1 MLSLGC
7 QELPINTMWHQLTNL
22 WDNLRIRQAAILY
35 MASFAGIP
43 LAIFTSIVFTRFLG
57 PQAYGDFAF
66 LDSLFDFARIIF
78 PLGFFFAG
86 NRALVLNTNTQKA
99 REYYG
104 ASLVTL
110 FVLFFLMA
118 AVMALYGL
126 LDSNLADKGL
136 RSFFFMLLPF
146 GWIFL
151 LTPYYDNVLH
161 ADNRI
166 HDLAATRFFPKVITF
181 TVALLIYFLAR
192 EFEGN
197 RLAVVWAAY
206 LGAFFLVYL
215 MVFLRLRVSFQNLR
229 KRLKQINHYHRHYGM
244 HLFVGNVFSMGAVA
258 LTGILI
264 SYFSPDNK
272 GVGFFA
278 LAVAI
283 SRPLALIP
291 GVIAATWF
299 KDFASQR
306 HISPRLSLITLLLTI
321 IALGALLL
329 LAGPFIRYFYS
340 DDFLPVIDLVY
351 IAAGGM
357 FFYGLGVY
365 LNRFLE
371 AKGRGVAI
379 RNSFII
385 TGLTLLTSNLLLI
398 PGYGATGAAISM
410 LIASIVYL
418 TAMGISYKNCVKG

>member
-1 MLSLGC
+1 
-7 QELPINTMWHQLTNL
+7 MWHQLTNL
-22 WDNLRIRQAAILY
+22 WDNLRVRQAAILY

-57 PQAYGDFAF
+57 PQVYGDFAF
-66 LDSLFDFARIIF
+66 LDSLFDFARVIF
-78 PLGFFFAG
+78 PLGFFFAS
-86 NRALVLNTNTQKA
+86 NRALVLNTNRQKA
-99 REYYG
+99 QELFG
-104 ASLVTL
+104 ASLITL
-110 FVLFFLMA
+110 FGLFL
-118 AVMALYGL
+118 VMALVMTAYGL
-126 LDSNLADKGL
+126 VDPNLAEKGL
-136 RSFFFMLLPF
+136 RPFFFVLLPF

-166 HDLAATRFFPKVITF
+166 HDLAATRFFPRVITF
-181 TVALLIYFLAR
+181 TVALLIF
-192 EFEGN
+192 FVVQNFDGN

-215 MVFLRLRVSFQNLR
+215 MVFLRLRVSFKNLR
-229 KRLKQINHYHRHYGM
+229 SRLKQINHYHRHYGV
-244 HLFVGNVFSMGAVA
+244 HLFVGNVFSLGAVA

-272 GVGFFA
+272 GVGFFS
-278 LAVAI
+278 LAIAI

-299 KDFASQR
+299 KDFAGQR

-329 LAGPFIRYFYS
+329 LSGPFIRFFYS

-371 AKGRGVAI
+371 AKGHGVAI

-410 LIASIVYL
+410 LIASGVYL
-418 TAMGISYKNCVKG
+418 GAMAISYKRCVLR

>member
-1 MLSLGC
+1 
-7 QELPINTMWHQLTNL
+7 MWHQLTNL

-35 MASFAGIP
+35 VASFAGIP

-57 PQAYGDFAF
+57 PQGYGDFAF
-66 LDSLFDFARIIF
+66 LDSLFDFARVIF
-78 PLGFFFAG
+78 PLGFFFAS
-86 NRALVLNTNTQKA
+86 NRALVLNSDRQKA

-104 ASLVTL
+104 ASLVIL
-110 FVLFFLMA
+110 FLLFLVMA
-118 AVMALYGL
+118 AAMVLYGL

-136 RSFFFMLLPF
+136 RGFFFMLLPF

-166 HDLAATRFFPKVITF
+166 QELAATRFFPKMITF
-181 TVALLIYFLAR
+181 AVALLLFFAVND
-192 EFEGN
+192 FTGN

-215 MVFLRLRVSFQNLR
+215 LVFIRLNVSFQSL
-229 KRLKQINHYHRHYGM
+229 KARLWQINHYHRQYGV
-244 HLFVGNVFSMGAVA
+244 HLFVGNVFSLGSVA

-264 SYFSPDNK
+264 SYFSTDNT

-283 SRPLALIP
+283 SRPLALVP

-299 KDFASQR
+299 KDFASEQ
-306 HISPRLSLITLLLTI
+306 HIPGRLAGITLLLTML
-321 IALGALLL
+321 ALGALLL

-340 DDFLPVIDLVY
+340 DDFLPVISLVY
-351 IAAGGM
+351 VAAPAM
-357 FFYGLGVY
+357 FLYGCGVFI
-365 LNRFLE
+365 NRFLE
-371 AKGRGVAI
+371 AHGRGVAI
-379 RNSFII
+379 RNGFII
-385 TGLTLLTSNLLLI
+385 TGLILLVANLLLI
-398 PGYGATGAAISM
+398 PAYGPWGAAVAMVIASAVY
-410 LIASIVYL
+410 LIAMI
-418 TAMGISYKNCVKG
+418 ISYQGRAT

>member
-1 MLSLGC
+1 
-7 QELPINTMWHQLTNL
+7 MWHQLTSL
-22 WDNLRIRQAAILY
+22 WDNIRIRQAATLY

-78 PLGFFFAG
+78 PMGFFFAG
-86 NRALVLNTNTQKA
+86 NRALVLNTDRNTA

-110 FVLFFLMA
+110 FVLFALMA
-118 AVMALYGL
+118 VVMGVYGL
-126 LDSNLADKGL
+126 LDKNLADKGL
-136 RSFFFMLLPF
+136 QAFFFGLIPL

-151 LTPYYDNVLH
+151 LTPWFDNVLH

-166 HDLAATRFFPKVITF
+166 HELAATRFFPKVITF
-181 TVALLIYFLAR
+181 AVAALLYVAMR
-192 EFEGN
+192 DFEGN

-206 LGAFFLVYL
+206 LGAFFVVYL
-215 MVFLRLRVSFQNLR
+215 VILLRLRVSFTRLK
-229 KRLKQINHYHRHYGM
+229 KRLREINTFHKHYGI
-244 HLFVGNVFSMGAVA
+244 HLFVGNVFSLGSVA

-264 SYFSPDNK
+264 SYYSPDNS

-299 KDFASQR
+299 KDFAGQR
-306 HISPRLSLITLLLTI
+306 YFSPRLFLVTLFLTLI
-321 IALGALLL
+321 AFGALLL
-329 LAGPFIRYFYS
+329 LAGPFIRFFYS
-340 DDFLPVIDLVY
+340 DDFLPVIPLVY
-351 IAAGGM
+351 VAAGGM
-357 FFYGLGVY
+357 FFYGLGVF

-371 AKGRGVAI
+371 ARGRGVAI

-385 TGLTLLTSNLLLI
+385 TGLTLLTCNLLLI
-398 PGYGATGAAISM
+398 PHYGPSGAAVAM
-410 LIASIVYL
+410 LIASTVYL
-418 TAMGISYKNCVKG
+418 GAMVTSYRLM